1 MPIVT
6 IKAAKDGDVLSKDL
20 IINDVT
26 LFEAGTVLSRQR
38 LEILETLGVTTLSVE
53 SRSTKYKNINEIFAN
68 IDKRFSYVEE
78 RSFMMVV
85 KSWVKDIVREMGT

>member
-6 IKAAKDGDVLSKDL
+6 IKAAKYGDVLSKDL

-38 LEILETLGVTTLSVE
+38 LEILETLGVTTLSVD